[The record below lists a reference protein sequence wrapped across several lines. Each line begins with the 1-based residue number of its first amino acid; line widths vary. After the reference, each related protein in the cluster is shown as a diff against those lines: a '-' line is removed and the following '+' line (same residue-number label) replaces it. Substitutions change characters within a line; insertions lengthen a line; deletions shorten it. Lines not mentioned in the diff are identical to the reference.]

1 MNEVVVIGLIATVAF
16 AIVVAVG
23 FVFAGGETSQDKAVK
38 RAQAMAGPAPSREAR
53 NRARAQQAANNPEA
67 RRKQIMKSLQEQER
81 RQKKVRLTLANKLHQ
96 AGLNFSPT
104 QFWAASAGFGLA
116 IAALA
121 FLGRV
126 NPLIALALGASCAFG
141 VPQWVV
147 GFLGKRRTNQ
157 FTLAFSDAMDIIV
170 RGIKSG
176 LPVHDC
182 LKIIGRETAEP
193 LAGEFRRL
201 VENIGMGMSLDQA
214 LEKLFE
220 RMPTS
225 EVRFF
230 SIVMNIQQKTGGNL
244 AEALNNLSVVLRARK
259 LMREKVKALSA
270 EATSSAAIIGC
281 LPPGVIIL
289 ISLWT
294 PSYMMPMFVDH
305 RGWLMLGGSA
315 IWMSIGVFVMVR
327 MINFKF

>member
-1 MNEVVVIGLIATVAF
+1 VDQIIIIGLVVVLAF
-16 AIVVAVG
+16 GGILGVG
-23 FVFAGGETSQDKAVK
+23 FMLAGGRTSQERAVK
-38 RAQAMAGPAPSREAR
+38 RAQTIVGASGRDAAR
-53 NRARAQQAANNPEA
+53 RLRNQPANNAET
-67 RRKQIMKSLQEQER
+67 RRKQIMKSLQDQER
-81 RQKKVRLTLANKLHQ
+81 QQKKQRLNTATKLLQ
-96 AGLNFSPT
+96 AGLSFSVL
-104 QFWAASAGFGLA
+104 QFYLGSAGFGVV
-116 IAALA
+116 I
-121 FLGRV
+121 FLGLLVLRI
-126 NPLIALALGASCAFG
+126 NPLIALGLGGAAAFG
-141 VPQWVV
+141 LPHWIV
-147 GFLGKRRTNQ
+147 GFLAKRRTNK
-157 FTLAFSDAMDIIV
+157 FTAAFSDAMDIIV

-182 LKIIGRETAEP
+182 IKIIGRETAEP

-201 VENIGMGMSLDQA
+201 VENIGVGMTIDGA
-214 LEKLFE
+214 LEKLHD

-230 SIVMNIQQKTGGNL
+230 TIVMNIQSKTGGNL
-244 AEALNNLSVVLRARK
+244 AEALNNLSAVLRSRK

-270 EATSSAAIIGC
+270 EATSSAMIIGC

-294 PSYMMPMFVDH
+294 PSYMLPMFHDH

-315 IWMSIGVFVMVR
+315 IWMALGVFVMVR